1 MGGGIG
7 NSLWH
12 PYALPLLHSIFPNR
26 KSLALALHDAGA
38 NSFHGLA
45 PIVVGTLLTMFSW
58 QYVTKM
64 HLWPGVLMGLLI
76 LIGLPQFET
85 AVKSSDERTRY
96 TEAWKSGIM
105 RNRGFLLASGIS
117 ASLTMA
123 RMGLFTFLPLF
134 LAFELGLDSAA
145 QGLYMGVMTFAGALL
160 APISGALADRFG
172 LRRILSIAVLVASLV
187 AIAIAFAQPGLLF
200 LGTIALM
207 GGALFSTR
215 SLILVHVMSVTPE
228 GMGGSSIGTIFS
240 LNRFFGI
247 LSPIIAGSIADNF
260 GLRFVFYFV
269 SVLLVVGLILTM
281 NLQRRQQAEV
291 ASNE

>member
-1 MGGGIG
+1 
-7 NSLWH
+7 
-12 PYALPLLHSIFPNR
+12 
-26 KSLALALHDAGA
+26 
-38 NSFHGLA
+38 
-45 PIVVGTLLTMFSW
+45 
-58 QYVTKM
+58 
-64 HLWPGVLMGLLI
+64 MGLLI